1 MLVTFRQHMQRIVV
15 VIQAL
20 HAAKEKAFSSRS
32 SSVLNN
38 CLCTTRIPS
47 VVLDHAVSRSS

>member
-47 VVLDHAVSRSS
+47 IVLDHAVSRSS